1 LSEKEKGGTPMNGRS
16 TKTLVLTG
24 MMTALVFIAT
34 IAIRIPV
41 PFTQGYIHAGDTM
54 IFVSAALLGPVPGM
68 IAAGVGSAL
77 ADLMGGYPQWIIPT
91 LLIKGIMGYLMGIF
105 VNLHAKRAKQRGTL
119 ILALF
124 SALIIGFFF
133 ILSRHGNLNPQLF
146 IDGLEE
152 VANADQAT
160 AMIAGVQRQL
170 IAVLIGI
177 PALTFLASTILN
189 RKTGIKISGSVMIG
203 MMIAGTWM
211 VTGYYIAAGWM
222 YGSFILPIFSIPW
235 NVIQFVLGA
244 VLGMILL
251 AALNR
256 TNFKKYME

>member
-1 LSEKEKGGTPMNGRS
+1 MNGRS

-24 MMTALVFIAT
+24 MMTALVFIST
-34 IAIRIPV
+34 VAIRIPV

-54 IFVSAALLGPVPGM
+54 IFVSAAILGPIPGM

-77 ADLMGGYPQWIIPT
+77 ADLMGYPQWVIPT
-91 LLIKGIMGYLMGIF
+91 LLIKGIMGYLMGVF
-105 VNLHAKRAKQRGTL
+105 VNLQAKKAKQRGTM
-119 ILALF
+119 ILAIF
-124 SALIIGFFF
+124 SALVIGFFVT
-133 ILSRHGNLNPQLF
+133 LSRHGQLNPQLF

-170 IAVLIGI
+170 IAVLLGI
-177 PALTFLASTILN
+177 PILTIFAFFILN
-189 RKTGIKISGSVMIG
+189 RTTGIKITGSVMIG

-235 NVIQFVLGA
+235 NVIQFILGA
-244 VLGMILL
+244 VLGLILL
-251 AALNR
+251 AAIGK
-256 TNFKKYME
+256 TNINKYMQ

>member
-1 LSEKEKGGTPMNGRS
+1 MNGRS

-34 IAIRIPV
+34 VAIRIPV

-54 IFVSAALLGPVPGM
+54 IFVSAAVLGPIPGM
-68 IAAGVGSAL
+68 IAAGVGSSL
-77 ADLMGGYPQWIIPT
+77 ADMMGYPQWVIPT
-91 LLIKGIMGYLMGIF
+91 LLIKGLMGYLMGVF
-105 VNLHAKRAKQRGTL
+105 VNLQAKKAKQRGAL
-119 ILALF
+119 ILAIF
-124 SALIIGFFF
+124 SALIVGFFVT
-133 ILSRHGNLNPQLF
+133 LSRHGQLNPQLF

-177 PALTFLASTILN
+177 PTLTFLASAILN
-189 RKTGIKISGSVMIG
+189 RKTGIKITGSVMIG

-244 VLGMILL
+244 VIGMILL

-256 TNFKKYME
+256 TNFKKYIE

>member
-1 LSEKEKGGTPMNGRS
+1 MNGRS

-34 IAIRIPV
+34 VAIRIPV

-54 IFVSAALLGPVPGM
+54 IFVSAAVLGPIPGM

-77 ADLMGGYPQWIIPT
+77 ADLMGYPQWVIPT
-91 LLIKGIMGYLMGIF
+91 LLIKGIMGYLMGVF
-105 VNLHAKRAKQRGTL
+105 VNLQAKKAKQRGTM
-119 ILALF
+119 ILAIF
-124 SALIIGFFF
+124 SALVIGFFVT
-133 ILSRHGNLNPQLF
+133 LSRHGQLNPQLF

-170 IAVLIGI
+170 IAVLLGI
-177 PALTFLASTILN
+177 PALTLIASAILN
-189 RKTGIKISGSVMIG
+189 RTTGIKISGSVIIG

-244 VLGMILL
+244 VLGLILL

-256 TNFKKYME
+256 TNFKKYIE

>member
-1 LSEKEKGGTPMNGRS
+1 MNGRS

-34 IAIRIPV
+34 VAIRIPV

-54 IFVSAALLGPVPGM
+54 IFVAAALLGPIPGM
-68 IAAGVGSAL
+68 FAAGVGSAL
-77 ADLMGGYPQWIIPT
+77 ADLMGYPQWVIPT
-91 LLIKGIMGYLMGIF
+91 LLIKGMMGYLMGVF
-105 VNLHAKRAKQRGTL
+105 VNLHSKKAKQRGAM
-119 ILALF
+119 ILAIF
-124 SALIIGFFF
+124 SALVIGFF
-133 ILSRHGNLNPQLF
+133 ITLSRHGALNPQLF

-170 IAVLIGI
+170 IAVLVGI
-177 PALTFLASTILN
+177 PALTFLASAILN
-189 RKTGIKISGSVMIG
+189 RTKGIKISGSVMIG

-235 NVIQFVLGA
+235 NVIQFILGA
-244 VLGMILL
+244 VLGLILL
-251 AALNR
+251 AALGR
-256 TNFKKYME
+256 TNFKNYLQ

>member
-1 LSEKEKGGTPMNGRS
+1 MNGRS

-24 MMTALVFIAT
+24 MMTALVFIST
-34 IAIRIPV
+34 VAIRIPV

-54 IFVSAALLGPVPGM
+54 IFVSAAILGPIPGM

-77 ADLMGGYPQWIIPT
+77 ADLMGYPQWVIPT
-91 LLIKGIMGYLMGIF
+91 LLIKGIMGYLMGVF
-105 VNLHAKRAKQRGTL
+105 VNLQAKKAKQRGTM
-119 ILALF
+119 ILAIF
-124 SALIIGFFF
+124 SALVIGFFVT
-133 ILSRHGNLNPQLF
+133 LSRHGQLNPQLF

-170 IAVLIGI
+170 IAVLLGI
-177 PALTFLASTILN
+177 PILTFFASFILN
-189 RKTGIKISGSVMIG
+189 RTTGIKITGSVMIG

-244 VLGMILL
+244 VLGLILL
-251 AALNR
+251 AAIGK
-256 TNFKKYME
+256 TNINKYMQ

>member
-1 LSEKEKGGTPMNGRS
+1 MNGRS

-34 IAIRIPV
+34 VAIRIPV

-54 IFVSAALLGPVPGM
+54 IFISAAVLGPIPGM

-77 ADLMGGYPQWIIPT
+77 ADMMGYPQWVIPT
-91 LLIKGIMGYLMGIF
+91 LLIKGLMGYLMGVF
-105 VNLHAKRAKQRGTL
+105 VNFQAKKAKQRGAL
-119 ILALF
+119 ILAIF
-124 SALIIGFFF
+124 SALIVGFFVT
-133 ILSRHGNLNPQLF
+133 LSRHGQLNPQLF

-152 VANADQAT
+152 VTNADQAT
-160 AMIAGVQRQL
+160 AMIAGVQGQL
-170 IAVLIGI
+170 IAVLLGI
-177 PALTFLASTILN
+177 PALTFLASAILN